1 MTSYENI
8 LWETVEYHTMIYVF
22 QENMVFL
29 YAMVYTFKNT
39 TICRGFPMVDFHKGR
54 DKLDIANA
62 S

>member
-1 MTSYENI
+1 
-8 LWETVEYHTMIYVF
+8 MIYVF
-22 QENMVFL
+22 QDTMVFL
-29 YAMVYTFKNT
+29 YAMVYMFKNT